1 MDNNVVGLIGT
12 WIRDNFVMDFGTENP
27 FKIEEES
34 IEKGDRTTHSIFDG
48 FGGRFLVG
56 LEAKLGPKSGA
67 SSVRKAKK
75 SLRRRGQ
82 KSIRKI
88 VTQAYARQ
96 IPPVG

>member
-12 WIRDNFVMDFGTENP
+12 WIRDKFVMDFGTENP

-34 IEKGDRTTHSIFDG
+34 IEKGDRITHSIFDW

-67 SSVRKAKK
+67 SWPQNGKK
-75 SLRRRGQ
+75 NML
-82 KSIRKI
+82 I
-88 VTQAYARQ
+88 
-96 IPPVG
+96 